1 MKLTVN
7 GTEREFAAG
16 STIAD
21 VVAALEVKT
30 DRIATELNLSV
41 IPKAKY
47 AETELNH
54 GDKLEIVSFVGG
66 G

>member
-7 GTEREFAAG
+7 GTVQEFAAG

-21 VVAALEVKT
+21 VVVGLDVKT

-47 AETELNH
+47 SETILND

>member
-1 MKLTVN
+1 MQITVN
-7 GTEREFAAG
+7 GKQHDFVSG
-16 STIAD
+16 STISD

-47 AETELNH
+47 AETELND

>member
-7 GTEREFAAG
+7 GTEHEFAAG

-21 VVAALEVKT
+21 VVTTLEVKT

-47 AETELNH
+47 GDTILND